1 VARGDRDVVEEAKAH
16 RRAGDGVVAR
26 RPHEAVRRLE
36 VAVDDGLRRAKD
48 CSGCPQSRSVGTG
61 VRDRVGEDHDRP
73 LLTEALDAADVL
85 GGMDARQLFRRRVT
99 ARRRLQAVH
108 YARRTQEVDRRR
120 DARLMLGMREGVVA
134 QEEVVVVE
142 RDGQGGAS

>member
-1 VARGDRDVVEEAKAH
+1 
-16 RRAGDGVVAR
+16 
-26 RPHEAVRRLE
+26 
-36 VAVDDGLRRAKD
+36 
-48 CSGCPQSRSVGTG
+48 
-61 VRDRVGEDHDRP
+61 